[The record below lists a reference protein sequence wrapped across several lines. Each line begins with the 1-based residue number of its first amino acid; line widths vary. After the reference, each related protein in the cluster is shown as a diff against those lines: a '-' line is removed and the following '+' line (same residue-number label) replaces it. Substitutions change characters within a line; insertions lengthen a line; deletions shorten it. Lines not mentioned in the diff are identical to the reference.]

1 MSGFSPALLIG
12 IFTVLVIAVISAILF
27 ASKLVGGFGRRYE
40 DEQPFECGLL
50 PSGTT
55 KHNFSISYYLI
66 AVAFL
71 IFELEAAILLA
82 WGVDYWKLGI
92 PGVIAAV
99 LFIVI
104 LLLGLVYMLR
114 KGAFKIGVYES

>member
-1 MSGFSPALLIG
+1 MSGFNPAVLVG
-12 IFTVLVIAVISAILF
+12 IFTVLVVVIVVAILL
-27 ASKLVGGFGRRYE
+27 ANKLLGGFNRRFE
-40 DEQPFECGLL
+40 NEQPFECGLL

-71 IFELEAAILLA
+71 LFELEAAILLA
-82 WGVDYWKLGI
+82 WGVDYWHLGI

-99 LFIVI
+99 VFILI

-114 KGAFKIGVYES
+114 KGAFKLGVYES

>member
-1 MSGFSPALLIG
+1 MA
-12 IFTVLVIAVISAILF
+12 
-27 ASKLVGGFGRRYE
+27 
-40 DEQPFECGLL
+40 
-50 PSGTT
+50 

-82 WGVDYWKLGI
+82 WGVDYWTLGI
-92 PGVIAAV
+92 SGVITAV
-99 LFIVI
+99 LFITI

-114 KGAFKIGVYES
+114 KGVFKVGAFEL